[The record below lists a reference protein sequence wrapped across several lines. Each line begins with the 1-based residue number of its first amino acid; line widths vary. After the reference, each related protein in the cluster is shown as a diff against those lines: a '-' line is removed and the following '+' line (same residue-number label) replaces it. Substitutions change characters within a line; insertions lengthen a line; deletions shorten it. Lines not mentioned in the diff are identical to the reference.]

1 MSKPKKV
8 NPRRIPCTQ
17 ANVDRARDQGVTE
30 AVRASMAIFMTV
42 LLDKEGADKEILQ
55 RAWGEIE
62 SLSQSVKEKRV
73 SIPDPKRVLNDEYDI
88 QIS

>member
-1 MSKPKKV
+1 M
-8 NPRRIPCTQ
+8 T
-17 ANVDRARDQGVTE
+17 
-30 AVRASMAIFMTV
+30 IFMTV

-55 RAWGEIE
+55 RVWGEIE

-73 SIPDPKRVLNDEYDI
+73 SIPDLKRVLDEEYDI

>member
-1 MSKPKKV
+1 M
-8 NPRRIPCTQ
+8 
-17 ANVDRARDQGVTE
+17 TE
-30 AVRASMAIFMTV
+30 AVRASMTIFMTV

-55 RAWGEIE
+55 RVWGEIE

-73 SIPDPKRVLNDEYDI
+73 SIPDLKRVLDEEYDI